1 MHPDSHRVNP
11 RKTSMTD
18 DMSLFTHIRVE
29 EKRGLQCS
37 DEDAINYASYQNFH
51 KPHCIVRDWQ
61 IVEVVNS
68 PWIVESGLQPY
79 VIYIRNVI
87 FDTKKR
93 YQGAC
98 FIRTSPLVTMLSDF
112 IFESNNTVYVLL
124 GPGICVYY
132 SEKEIR
138 H

>member
-1 MHPDSHRVNP
+1 
-11 RKTSMTD
+11 MTFMND
-18 DMSLFTHIRVE
+18 EITFTHIRVE
-29 EKRGLQCS
+29 EKHGLQCP
-37 DEDAINYASYQNFH
+37 DEDAITYASHQNFH

-61 IVEVVNS
+61 IVEVVNR

-79 VIYIRNVI
+79 VIFIRNVV

-93 YQGAC
+93 YNGAC

>member
-1 MHPDSHRVNP
+1 MN
-11 RKTSMTD
+11 D

-29 EKRGLQCS
+29 EKCGLQCS
-37 DEDAINYASYQNFH
+37 DEDAINYASHQHFH
-51 KPHCIVRDWQ
+51 KPHCIVRGWQ

-112 IFESNNTVYVLL
+112 IFESNNTIYILL
-124 GPGICVYY
+124 GSGVCIYY
-132 SEKEIR
+132 SDKEIS

>member
-1 MHPDSHRVNP
+1 MHADSNPDNS
-11 RKTSMTD
+11 RKTIAMND
-18 DMSLFTHIRVE
+18 DMSLYTIRVE

-93 YQGAC
+93 YHGAC

-112 IFESNNTVYVLL
+112 IFESNNTVYILL
-124 GPGICVYY
+124 GPGVCVYY
-132 SEKEIR
+132 SDKEVR